1 MPYILTPQFARFPKF
16 YKKSDTEVP
25 DALLNAEAQAPD
37 LAHFPYPLP
46 SKKSDYNC
54 YANGNGGVVWYGA
67 KTGLTR
73 FDPKAER
80 KEDIVMFF
88 SSDRDLPDNNV
99 HALLAQGD
107 SVWALT
113 DNGVT
118 FMEMRR
124 ISMKEKADV
133 LLNETLRCVD
143 RRGMI
148 SQKKLSIPGDVNSYV
163 SYGHSD
169 NDGCFTASF
178 AMGELYRY
186 AVLKKEKGE
195 NDPEALNA
203 RKVATRAVEACLLLM
218 NISGR
223 GDGFVA
229 RSYLTTAEPVPD
241 DGLFYRKSGGKAV
254 CLPTKNSKSKNL
266 EGKVIEAGFPVPA
279 RLAKLYRDEG
289 FTDDEIIYKGDTSS
303 DEITLHYLMMRYAH
317 DILGEGDT
325 ELDSLIKM
333 SAKNTLSH
341 IINHGFELHECDGRP
356 TTWAKWSMD
365 YFESGMGWADAPL
378 NAAEILMYL
387 RVVMHITGEKGKWL
401 EAFNKLI
408 DMGYAELTEKHH
420 DRFWECAM
428 RGGVEIFEDIMFGDH
443 ALASSA
449 YWGLISLETDQKLK
463 EKYIKGFKSWRHSI
477 AREHNPFYDMAFKL
491 ACPGEEIELDK
502 LASWLY
508 RTNPSRLAAGV
519 SLIGRHDI
527 PVRICLGGSKE
538 VSYRLSPDEMFISK
552 YDRNPFKL
560 RNEDSGGMNCVES
573 CYVFTLAY
581 WMGRYYGFFAE
592 Q

>member
-25 DALLNAEAQAPD
+25 DALLNARAEVPD
-37 LAHFPYPLP
+37 LADFPFPLP
-46 SKKSDYNC
+46 SKKSDYTC

-88 SSDRDLPDNNV
+88 SADRDLPDNNV
-99 HALLAQGD
+99 QALLAQGD
-107 SVWALT
+107 SVWVLT

-124 ISMKEKADV
+124 ISMKEKADI
-133 LLNETLRCVD
+133 LLKETLRCVD

-148 SQKKLSIPGDVNSYV
+148 SQKKLSVPGDVNSFV

-195 NDPEALNA
+195 NDQEALDA
-203 RKVATRAVEACLLLM
+203 LKVATRAVEACLLLM

-241 DGLFYRKSGGKAV
+241 DGLFFRKSGGKAV
-254 CLPTKNSKSKNL
+254 CLPTKMSKAKNL

-289 FTDDEIIYKGDTSS
+289 FTDDEIVYKGDTSS
-303 DEITLHYLMMRYAH
+303 DEITLHYILMLFAH
-317 DILGEGDT
+317 DILGEGDP

-341 IINHGFELHECDGRP
+341 IINHGFELHECDGKP
-356 TTWAKWSMD
+356 TTWAKWSPE
-365 YFESGMGWADAPL
+365 YFNTGMGWGDGPL

-408 DMGYAELTEKHH
+408 DMGYADLTEKHH

-428 RGGVEIFEDIMFGDH
+428 LGGVEVYEDIMFGDH
-443 ALASSA
+443 PLATCA
-449 YWGLISLETDQKLK
+449 YWGLISLETDEKLK
-463 EKYIKGFKSWRHSI
+463 EKYKKGYKSWRYSI

-491 ACPGEEIELDK
+491 SCPEKEIDMDK

-527 PVRICLGGSKE
+527 PVRICLGDSKE
-538 VSYRLSPDEMFISK
+538 VSYRLPPDEMYISK

-560 RNEDSGGMNCVES
+560 RNEDSGGVNCVES